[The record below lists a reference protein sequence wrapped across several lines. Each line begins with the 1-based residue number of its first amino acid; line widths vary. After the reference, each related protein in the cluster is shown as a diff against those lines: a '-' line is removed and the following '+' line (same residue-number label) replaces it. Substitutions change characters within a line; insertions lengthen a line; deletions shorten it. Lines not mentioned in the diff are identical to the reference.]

1 MLAHFGEHP
10 SPPPPLVPTAAQ
22 GQHKAMGAGRGG
34 AGGALGP
41 HFSFSDLSYSTPA
54 GSQSPGEGHSHS
66 RVHTYLGVASHIVH
80 INAQEVAEPVR
91 HEHGSQ
97 VGLDHG
103 VNAAAQEA
111 DARQLLQV
119 DAVGQAV
126 HVRPPDPCGSKG
138 GYDELWSLAAWP
150 RLPEGRFVGPT
161 KPPGK
166 LRRESW
172 KWVAQVPC
180 PGQL

>member
-1 MLAHFGEHP
+1 MD
-10 SPPPPLVPTAAQ
+10 
-22 GQHKAMGAGRGG
+22 AGRGG

-41 HFSFSDLSYSTPA
+41 HFSVSDLSYSTPA

-66 RVHTYLGVASHIVH
+66 RVHTYLGIASHIVH

-150 RLPEGRFVGPT
+150 RLPEGT
-161 KPPGK
+161 H
-166 LRRESW
+166 E
-172 KWVAQVPC
+172 A
-180 PGQL
+180 PGQAEVGGLEVGGAGAVPGPALRQGFPCSNWGSQDFPLSPSHLQG